1 MVFEMAEKGI
11 REVRIDEYS
20 EKLPLKLAWIATP
33 YLHIWLYCLWGQ
45 YSLGRGKGGRGRVT
59 LSGQGYGAGT

>member
-20 EKLPLKLAWIATP
+20 EKLSLGLAWIATP
-33 YLHIWLYCLWGQ
+33 YLHGYTAP
-45 YSLGRGKGGRGRVT
+45 RGR
-59 LSGQGYGAGT
+59 LMRGGG